1 MQLPNLTQLNNY
13 RLLGRS
19 GLRVSPLCLG
29 TMTFGTDWSFGAD
42 REESRK
48 MFDLYVERGGNF
60 IDTANN
66 YTNGTSEAFV
76 GEFIAQNRD
85 RLVLATKYSLNTHP
99 GDPNAGG
106 NHRKN
111 LVQALEASLKRLK
124 TDYIDIYWLH
134 CWEFRTPIEEVMR
147 ALDDLVRAGKV
158 LYLGISD
165 TPAWK
170 VAQANTIADLRGWT
184 PFIAMQVEYNLI
196 ERTPER
202 DLIPMAQELNIS
214 VLPWSPLAAGLLT
227 GKHSKRPEMVGENS
241 ETDLNSGRV
250 NWVAEKLDDRNT
262 SIADVVQ
269 KIAQEIG
276 RFPSGNAPRT
286 PAQVALNWLLQ
297 KNSSIVPIIGART
310 LKQLEDNL
318 GCLDFMLSPEQIDY
332 LDSVSQIDLGFPHAF
347 INSEM
352 VKDLISGGTKIRP
365 L

>member
-29 TMTFGTDWSFGAD
+29 TMTFGTDWNFGAD

-48 MFDLYVERGGNF
+48 MFNLYVERGGNF

-66 YTNGTSEAFV
+66 YTNGTSESFV
-76 GEFIAQNRD
+76 GEFIAQNREH
-85 RLVLATKYSLNTHP
+85 LVLATKYSLNTHP

-111 LVQALEASLKRLK
+111 LVQALEASLKRLQ

-170 VAQANTIADLRGWT
+170 VAQGNTIADLRGWT
-184 PFIAMQVEYNLI
+184 PFVAMQLEYNLI
-196 ERTPER
+196 ERSPER

-241 ETDLNSGRV
+241 ETDVDSGRV
-250 NWVAEKLDDRNT
+250 SWVAEKLDDRNT
-262 SIADVVQ
+262 SIANVVQ

-276 RFPSGNAPRT
+276 RS

-297 KNSSIVPIIGART
+297 KDSSIVPIIGART

-318 GCLDFMLSPEQIDY
+318 GCLDFLLSPEQMDY
-332 LDSVSQIDLGFPHAF
+332 LDNVSQIDLGFPHAF

-352 VKDLISGGTKIRP
+352 VKDLISGGTKITTSIKI
-365 L
+365 

>member
-1 MQLPNLTQLNNY
+1 MQPPNLTQLNNY

-29 TMTFGTDWSFGAD
+29 TMTFGTDWNFGAD
-42 REESRK
+42 QEESRK
-48 MFDLYVERGGNF
+48 IFDLYIERGGNF

-66 YTNGTSEAFV
+66 YTNGTSETFL
-76 GEFIAQNRD
+76 GEFIAQNREH
-85 RLVLATKYSLNTHP
+85 LVLATKYSLNTHP

-134 CWEFRTPIEEVMR
+134 CWDFLTPIEEVMR

-170 VAQANTIADLRGWT
+170 VAQANTITDLRGWT
-184 PFIAMQVEYNLI
+184 PFVAMQVEYNLL
-196 ERTPER
+196 ERSPER

-214 VLPWSPLAAGLLT
+214 VLPWSPLAGGLLT
-227 GKHSKRPEMVGENS
+227 GKYSKRPEMAGENS
-241 ETDLNSGRV
+241 GETVDGGRG
-250 NWVAEKLDDRNT
+250 NWVTDKLNDRNT

-276 RFPSGNAPRT
+276 RS

-297 KNSSIVPIIGART
+297 KNSNIVPIIGART
-310 LKQLEDNL
+310 IKQLEDNL
-318 GCLDFMLSPEQIDY
+318 SCLDFILAPEHMDY

-352 VKDLISGGTKIRP
+352 VKDLISGGTKITTSLIR
-365 L
+365 